1 MEIFIKRREAGEM
14 PFLHIIKTKDIPKYE
29 KKGASEE

>member
-14 PFLHIIKTKDIPKYE
+14 PFLHNIKTKDIPKDE
-29 KKGASEE
+29 QE